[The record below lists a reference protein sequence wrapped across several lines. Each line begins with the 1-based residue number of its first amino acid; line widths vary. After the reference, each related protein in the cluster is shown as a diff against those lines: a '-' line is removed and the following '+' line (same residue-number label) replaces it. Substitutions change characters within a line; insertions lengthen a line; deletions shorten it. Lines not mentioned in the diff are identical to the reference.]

1 MLRDLIHDNHSKAEK
16 HRFTTLLL
24 SGTIPKEIYADYL
37 YSQFR
42 CYAILEERASSLELL
57 NDLEGIERSIK
68 IFMDFEELDCGI
80 RIYDSVE
87 KYSRHILTLD
97 KEQLLAHIYV
107 RHFGDMYG
115 GQMIK
120 KVIPGS
126 GKMYEF
132 EDRQGLIDKIRPL
145 LSDDL
150 ADEANKCFDF
160 ILGLFDE
167 IADEHG
173 IQEVK

>member
-1 MLRDLIHDNHSKAEK
+1 MLRDLIHDKHSEAEN
-16 HRFTTLLL
+16 HRFTKLLL

-42 CYAILEERASSLELL
+42 CYAILEERARSLGVLD
-57 NDLEGIERSIK
+57 NLEGIERSIK
-68 IFMDFEELDCGI
+68 IFQDFDELDCDALN
-80 RIYDSVE
+80 YDSVE
-87 KYSRHILTLD
+87 KYSQHILALD
-97 KEQLLAHIYV
+97 KAQLLAHIYV

-160 ILGLFDE
+160 VLKLFDE
-167 IADEHG
+167 ISDEHD
-173 IQEVK
+173 IQKVQ